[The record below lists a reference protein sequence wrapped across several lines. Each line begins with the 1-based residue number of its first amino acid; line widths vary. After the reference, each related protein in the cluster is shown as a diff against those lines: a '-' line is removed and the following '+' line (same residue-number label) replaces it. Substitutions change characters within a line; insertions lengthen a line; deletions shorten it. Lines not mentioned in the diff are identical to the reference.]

1 MRRQLASDN
10 YAGVCPEAAAA
21 LAEANRLH
29 ADSYGEDPWTAEAAG
44 LVRRVFETDCQVF
57 FVFNGT
63 AANALALA
71 ALCAPYHG
79 VLAHEAAHLET
90 DECGAPELFAG
101 GAKVIPVPGAAGK
114 LWPAD
119 VERLARARSDLHYRK
134 LRAVSIAQST
144 ESGTLYTVAELR
156 SLSATTRALGLKLH
170 LDGARFANAVA
181 ALGVAPRE
189 LTWEAGVDV
198 MSFGL
203 TKDGLAAGE
212 AVVFFD
218 RALAADFEFR
228 CKQAGQLASKMRF
241 ITAPW
246 AAMLRGGAWLEHAR
260 HANGMA
266 AELATRLRAVPGVS
280 LVHPVES
287 NAVFVRFPAGVAEK
301 LWAKGWH
308 FYDFAAVGGM
318 RLMCAWDTQREDL
331 DAFVADLSEAV
342 R

>member
-10 YAGVCPEAAAA
+10 YAGVCPEAMAA
-21 LAEANRLH
+21 LADANRLH
-29 ADSYGEDPWTAEAAG
+29 ADSYGEDPWTAEAADH
-44 LVRRVFETDCQVF
+44 VRRVLDADCQVF

-71 ALCAPYHG
+71 SLCAPYHG

-90 DECGAPELFAG
+90 DECGAPELFSG
-101 GAKVIPVPGAAGK
+101 GAKVLTLRGAAGK

-119 VERLARARSDLHYRK
+119 VERAVRARSDLHYRK
-134 LRAVSIAQST
+134 LRAVSVAQST
-144 ESGTLYTVAELR
+144 ESGTLYTPAELQA
-156 SLSATTRALGLKLH
+156 LAAATHALGLKLH

-189 LTWEAGVDV
+189 LSSQAGVDV

-218 RALAADFEFR
+218 RTLAADFEYR

-246 AAMLRGGAWLEHAR
+246 TAMLRDGAWLTRAR
-260 HANGMA
+260 HANAMA
-266 AELATRLRAVPGVS
+266 AELAARLRAVPGVS
-280 LVHPVES
+280 LVHPVEA
-287 NAVFVRFPAGVAEK
+287 NALFVRFPAGVPEK
-301 LWAKGWH
+301 LWARGWH
-308 FYDFAAVGGM
+308 FYDFAVVGGM
-318 RLMCAWDTQREDL
+318 RLMCAWDTQLEDV
-331 DAFVADLSEAV
+331 DAFVADLRAALG
-342 R
+342 